1 MVVEFESVRAFQNPD
16 FDPIYLNDI
25 SGSVQNACYRIRNSY
40 GRSDSRGRPGAH
52 GGGRLGQLHREHR
65 LSNTDIDVFDS
76 PSICAMV
83 IGDLSKTLKSKNF
96 ELKVKSFWL
105 IRPLTKKST

>member
-1 MVVEFESVRAFQNPD
+1 MVVECESVRAFQNPD
-16 FDPIYLNDI
+16 FDPIHLNDI
-25 SGSVQNACYRIRNSY
+25 LSGSIQNACYRIRNSSC
-40 GRSDSRGRPGAH
+40 RSDSRGRPGAH

-76 PSICAMV
+76 PSICAMI

-105 IRPLTKKST
+105 IRPIAKST